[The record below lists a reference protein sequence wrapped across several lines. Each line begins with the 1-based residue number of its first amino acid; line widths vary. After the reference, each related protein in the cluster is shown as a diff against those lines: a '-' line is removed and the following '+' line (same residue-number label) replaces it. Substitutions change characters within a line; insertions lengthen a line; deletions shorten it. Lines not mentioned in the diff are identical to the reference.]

1 MNIYYNPNRAGAA
14 GKAGKAWWGCRFSFK
29 QAEAT
34 LLKAKLNWLYRWNKV
49 WLLHMGA
56 LFYFYFIFYLCS
68 CPWYGRKTLKYH
80 KNFLKITLQ
89 TPVCFALLTV
99 SHRHP
104 PPPRP
109 PPRHL
114 KILNHC
120 SKELRYWSV
129 LTLRTDMSI
138 LSRPVQ
144 LQPYIQTF
152 GFLIGSTSQYFLYN
166 ILWTFLCNTIPKSI
180 HYSP

>member
-104 PPPRP
+104 PPPP
-109 PPRHL
+109 PPAPPFKNIESL
-114 KILNHC
+114 FKGIKILIC
-120 SKELRYWSV
+120 ADITDGYVYSV
-129 LTLRTDMSI
+129 TTSTI
-138 LSRPVQ
+138 TTIHPNIWIFNWV
-144 LQPYIQTF
+144 YI
-152 GFLIGSTSQYFLYN
+152 
-166 ILWTFLCNTIPKSI
+166 TIFSL
-180 HYSP
+180 